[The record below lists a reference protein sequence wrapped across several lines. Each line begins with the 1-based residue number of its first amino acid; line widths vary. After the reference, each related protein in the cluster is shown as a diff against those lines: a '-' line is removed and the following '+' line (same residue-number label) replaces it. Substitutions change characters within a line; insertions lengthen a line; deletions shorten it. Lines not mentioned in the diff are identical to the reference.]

1 MLYVNSFAIVR
12 LSVLTRPNP
21 DMSRSRARGRS
32 DSAHECRRRIK
43 IVKFLGLIAKRSV
56 PDSSYSPL
64 HTTDETGL
72 QYHLPARLLACRG
85 ARTRHI
91 TLWRRG
97 RSREARPRNLVSAM
111 QRFASESA
119 TSQASQGMSGA
130 RIRKRPFYLSSSA
143 TPTDSAVIRQT
154 PTCRKKSFRTR
165 RQSKRYT
172 ASDAR
177 GQGFEP
183 RGFLNVRGVIRP
195 ASQQAGKVRVLSRL
209 IVISAKKRRI

>member
-1 MLYVNSFAIVR
+1 M
-12 LSVLTRPNP
+12 SV
-21 DMSRSRARGRS
+21 AG
-32 DSAHECRRRIK
+32 
-43 IVKFLGLIAKRSV
+43 
-56 PDSSYSPL
+56 SSYSPL

-97 RSREARPRNLVSAM
+97 RSREARPHNLVSAM

-143 TPTDSAVIRQT
+143 TPTDSDIK
-154 PTCRKKSFRTR
+154 KKSFRTR

-172 ASDAR
+172 APDAR
-177 GQGFEP
+177 RQGFEP
-183 RGFLNVRGVIRP
+183 RGFLNVRGLIRA
-195 ASQQAGKVRVLSRL
+195 ASQQTGKVRVLSRL
-209 IVISAKKRRI
+209 IVISAKKGQI

>member
-1 MLYVNSFAIVR
+1 MKTRWYSTLTTPRPYNPPRPLAAIFSSKASCCTSLLFAIVR

-21 DMSRSRARGRS
+21 DKSRSRARGRS
-32 DSAHECRRRIK
+32 ESAHECRRRIK

-97 RSREARPRNLVSAM
+97 RSREARPHNLVSAM
-111 QRFASESA
+111 RAFAS
-119 TSQASQGMSGA
+119 
-130 RIRKRPFYLSSSA
+130 
-143 TPTDSAVIRQT
+143 
-154 PTCRKKSFRTR
+154 
-165 RQSKRYT
+165 
-172 ASDAR
+172 
-177 GQGFEP
+177 
-183 RGFLNVRGVIRP
+183 
-195 ASQQAGKVRVLSRL
+195 
-209 IVISAKKRRI
+209 

>member
-1 MLYVNSFAIVR
+1 MVIFYTDNAASVQPPPAVGGNILIKGIMLYVYSFAIVR

-72 QYHLPARLLACRG
+72 QYHLPARLLACRS
-85 ARTRHI
+85 ARFGTGSPSKRRRRREHGRGS
-91 TLWRRG
+91 LFCRCDASLSKWRRTK
-97 RSREARPRNLVSAM
+97 N
-111 QRFASESA
+111 
-119 TSQASQGMSGA
+119 SQGMSGD

-154 PTCRKKSFRTR
+154 PT
-165 RQSKRYT
+165 
-172 ASDAR
+172 
-177 GQGFEP
+177 
-183 RGFLNVRGVIRP
+183 
-195 ASQQAGKVRVLSRL
+195 
-209 IVISAKKRRI
+209 

>member
-1 MLYVNSFAIVR
+1 MVIFYTDNAASVQPPPAVGGNILIKVIMLYVPSFAIVR
-12 LSVLTRPNP
+12 LSVFARPNP
-21 DMSRSRARGRS
+21 GISRSRARGRLGMT
-32 DSAHECRRRIK
+32 HECRRRIK
-43 IVKFLGLIAKRSV
+43 IVDCKGVSAKRSV

-97 RSREARPRNLVSAM
+97 RSREARPHNLVSAM

-119 TSQASQGMSGA
+119 TSQASQGMSSA

-165 RQSKRYT
+165 RQSMR
-172 ASDAR
+172 
-177 GQGFEP
+177 
-183 RGFLNVRGVIRP
+183 
-195 ASQQAGKVRVLSRL
+195 
-209 IVISAKKRRI
+209 

>member
-1 MLYVNSFAIVR
+1 LGAFDNPASNIHKYRDRDNAASVHVHPPLAVGGNILIKFIMLYVYSFAIVR

-43 IVKFLGLIAKRSV
+43 IVDCKGVIAKRSV

-97 RSREARPRNLVSAM
+97 RSREARPHNLVSAM

-154 PTCRKKSFRTR
+154 PT
-165 RQSKRYT
+165 
-172 ASDAR
+172 
-177 GQGFEP
+177 
-183 RGFLNVRGVIRP
+183 
-195 ASQQAGKVRVLSRL
+195 
-209 IVISAKKRRI
+209 